1 MLHSITLDALRALD
15 AIDRKG
21 SFAAAANAL
30 HKVPSALTYTIKKLE
45 DDIGFPLFD
54 RSQRRA
60 RLNPAGKLVLEQGR
74 EILNA
79 TERMIELLQQL
90 ETGWESHLRIARDT
104 VIPCQPVLAAINTF
118 YQLGQPTDITLS
130 VETLGGS
137 WDALYSHRVDIVV
150 GAVGELPQGLFKTI
164 YMAEI
169 TPVFVV
175 ARDHPLAMVDGELSA
190 DELEAYPAI
199 VIADSSQLLPARNSG
214 LLNNRNVIR
223 VSSAEE
229 KVQAQ
234 LAGLGVGFIPRHL
247 IRGALA
253 CGDLVI
259 KHCYLP
265 RSPQT
270 VYLAWRPGQEGKAL
284 EWFIDA
290 FARID
295 WPSILAE

>member
-1 MLHSITLDALRALD
+1 MLPSITLDALRALD

-60 RLNPAGKLVLEQGR
+60 RLNAAGKLVLEQGR

-79 TERMIELLQQL
+79 TERLIELLQQL

-104 VIPCQPVLAAINTF
+104 VIPCQPVLAVINTF

-164 YMAEI
+164 YMTEI

-190 DELEAYPAI
+190 GELEAYPAI

-234 LAGLGVGFIPRHL
+234 MAGLGVGFIPRHL
-247 IRGALA
+247 IREALA

-265 RSPQT
+265 RSPQA

-290 FARID
+290 FAMID
-295 WPSILAE
+295 WPGILAE